1 MFPSIDFG
9 PFVLPTA
16 GLVYILGIWF
26 SLNAAEWGAKQTH
39 QPVETIYTLAVT
51 AVFTAFL
58 VARLAFVV
66 EYWAA
71 FRENLVGI
79 VWPLTNGYNVWA
91 GGLAGTAAAF
101 FYGRYKQ
108 LSPLATLDALV
119 PGLVVGLITISLADF
134 LAGPGFGD
142 LTEMPWG
149 VTQFGLRRHPVQV
162 YEILFSLAALW
173 VWRQVATRQQFTG
186 QVFLVTAVLLSF
198 GRLFIDAYRA
208 NAWLTNNGYHIWQI
222 ISLLIL
228 LTSLVLLARLSTRL
242 LE

>member
-1 MFPSIDFG
+1 MFPSIDVG

-16 GLVYILGIWF
+16 GLVYILGIWL
-26 SLNAAEWGAKQTH
+26 SLSAAEWGARQTH
-39 QPVETIYTLAVT
+39 LSVETIYTLAVT

-58 VARLAFVV
+58 VARLAFVA

-91 GGLAGTAAAF
+91 GMLAGGVAAF

-108 LSPLATLDALV
+108 LLPLATLDALT
-119 PGLVVGLITISLADF
+119 PGLLVGLMTISLADF

-162 YEILFSLAALW
+162 YELLFSLAAFW
-173 VWRQVATRQQFTG
+173 VWRLVAARRQFAG
-186 QVFLVTAVLLSF
+186 QAFLVTAVLLSF
-198 GRLFIDAYRA
+198 GRLFVDAYRA
-208 NAWLTNNGYHIWQI
+208 NAWLTSNGYHIWQI
-222 ISLLIL
+222 ISLVIL
-228 LTSLVLLARLSTRL
+228 LTSLFLLARLSTRL
-242 LE
+242 QA